1 MDEFQFK
8 VWRACRDFNVQNAY
22 AKLLTSPSFLWRERQ
37 PAAAA
42 TTTTTT
48 TVFDIPDI
56 LSCSVSPFGTQQSV
70 DKVLW
75 RISKSDRV
83 WIKRESQND
92 IGINEV
98 KESQEQTFLSSEPD
112 YGGPIRKVAGFENLR
127 LLGQVQMGK
136 EKSEGVIDF
145 AYTTIRMGLRNWTA
159 LPE

>member
-1 MDEFQFK
+1 MRASSMDEFQFK

-37 PAAAA
+37 PA
-42 TTTTTT
+42 
-48 TVFDIPDI
+48 VFDTPTFCHVLSWEIP
-56 LSCSVSPFGTQQSV
+56 
-70 DKVLW
+70 K
-75 RISKSDRV
+75 K
-83 WIKRESQND
+83 D

-112 YGGPIRKVAGFENLR
+112 YGRPIRKVAGFGNLR

-145 AYTTIRMGLRNWTA
+145 AYNTIQMSLRNWTA

>member
-70 DKVLW
+70 DK
-75 RISKSDRV
+75 
-83 WIKRESQND
+83 D

-145 AYTTIRMGLRNWTA
+145 ACTTIRMGLRNWTA

>member
-37 PAAAA
+37 PVAA
-42 TTTTTT
+42 TIT

-70 DKVLW
+70 DKVLR

-83 WIKRESQND
+83 WIKRESRF
-92 IGINEV
+92 
-98 KESQEQTFLSSEPD
+98 EQV
-112 YGGPIRKVAGFENLR
+112 G
-127 LLGQVQMGK
+127 LLM
-136 EKSEGVIDF
+136 
-145 AYTTIRMGLRNWTA
+145 L
-159 LPE
+159 